1 MTAAEKQLGNRL
13 VVLLLAA
20 VSGCLMLFAPGSPVA
35 GFVNVGIAGV
45 LLFYPP
51 AFLPLILVSSLSS
64 SITAFSGLAALFFY
78 LLMFLLSMLIRG
90 RWKLELRWNRS
101 MTMMALFSLWILV
114 STVLSP
120 YGEAYSAVRQLILVV
135 LIVLCTWGC
144 HLKYGECEDAMILI
158 GAVVSTACV
167 VKLILF
173 PERYTIV
180 GTYVMRE
187 ALSLSKDLNPNQI
200 AAVFS
205 VMFVF
210 FFISLLRG
218 KKLAVV
224 PLLMSFAVLVLLK
237 SRTAFFSAL
246 IVCGLYFLLR
256 YRTSLKNKLLICG
269 VLLVL
274 FGGTMALS
282 GRGSAV
288 ESDKKLSVS
297 SIVEDSGSGRFL
309 TWAEAFTLIIPSNPI
324 TGIGFGSESFKNMG
338 YDFDADNMYVDLL
351 SETGI
356 VGFALFFAFFIM
368 LAVRVARKRT
378 AAGTMVL
385 YLLFLQLFLGIGE
398 TVFDS
403 QLFWCVSMLCM
414 LPVDD

>member
-1 MTAAEKQLGNRL
+1 MTEAEKQLINRL
-13 VVLLLAA
+13 VVLLLTA
-20 VSGCLMLFAPGSPVA
+20 VSGCLMLFAPASSVA

-45 LLFYPP
+45 LLLYPP
-51 AFLPLILVSSLSS
+51 AFLPLIIFSSLSS
-64 SITAFSGLAALFFY
+64 SITAFSGLAAVFFY
-78 LLMFLLSMLIRG
+78 LLMFLISMLIRG
-90 RWKLELRWNRS
+90 KWKFELRWNRS

-114 STVLSP
+114 STILSP
-120 YGEAYSAVRQLILVV
+120 YGEAYSAVRQLILVL

-144 HLKYGECEDAMILI
+144 RLKYGECEDAMII
-158 GAVVSTACV
+158 VGAVVSLACV

-180 GTYVMRE
+180 GTYVMHE

-205 VMFVF
+205 VLFVF
-210 FFISLLRG
+210 FFISLLRR

-246 IVCGLYFLLR
+246 IVCGLYFLIR
-256 YRTSLKNKLLICG
+256 YKTSLKNKLLLCG
-269 VLLVL
+269 VLFVL
-274 FGGTMALS
+274 LGGTMALS

-288 ESDKKLSVS
+288 DSDKKLSIS

-309 TWAEAFTLIIPSNPI
+309 TWAEAFTLIIPSNPVH
-324 TGIGFGSESFKNMG
+324 GIGFGSESFKNMG
-338 YDFDADNMYVDLL
+338 YDFDADNLYVDLL
-351 SETGI
+351 AETGV
-356 VGFALFFAFFIM
+356 VGFVLFFAFFIL
-368 LAVRVARKRT
+368 LATRLSRSGSRS
-378 AAGTMVL
+378 GTMCL
-385 YLLFLQLFLGIGE
+385 YLLLLQLFLGIGE

-403 QLFWCVSMLCM
+403 QLFWCVVLLC
-414 LPVDD
+414 LFPYDD